1 MKEEIERLRAIID
14 TIKKYPYIPKPLY
27 DLIKKLEKENQTIK
41 SQ

>member
-14 TIKKYPYIPKPLY
+14 IIKKYPYIPKPLY
-27 DLIKKLEKENQTIK
+27 DLIEKLEKENQTIK